1 MKFIPDLREDKDPL
15 GSSSQN
21 KKKFVDYISEQV
33 TLNLANSTASN
44 YNFQNYGSNQRIIF
58 ESVAKIIAEIFVDIS
73 DFEDDISFSNLRSEF
88 IANKLLSLVF
98 EDENIPNIKDSEN
111 LRYLCQEVVQSL
123 LLGSTEESILKAL
136 ESTKDGDL
144 IELRQISQHVISIYS
159 STLKYTSNPLD
170 TTTPM
175 HRHVVFAKSN
185 GVGATSAPIGKNW
198 GEELH
203 YHEVVDGVVQPYNG
217 HTHDVELGISSTS
230 LEEQENLRKVLRTT
244 KPAHLKIGEVSSVL
258 AERIQPPSGST
269 VNFKKEGGVIS
280 VVNPEKEEDFI
291 FSLGG
296 SYQENMRK
304 VRAGT
309 WENVVFGYYKD
320 QKIRVSN
327 ALVKPLDNISVGG
340 KIRKVSEVVEVSIA
354 DGEYVANLLRHN
366 KTLTVNVLN
375 GFISVDE
382 TIGNNEVFVIDGECY
397 FAEKRAKG
405 VSYLKAIEIR
415 LASSVDVGEGL
426 NEVSFLDLSWYSP
439 TSLKYRKAVIRV
451 REHGGFFYAELNVPQ
466 RKTFRGL
473 PILKEDFI
481 IDPQYVLLEYY
492 PYFLSIAGLSNKI
505 VLKFENTNLTEGQ
518 EIEILCPLGEDDL
531 INFTELNSEQFV
543 LNASRKTR
551 RSEKAP
557 SPSKIA
563 TQSKY
568 NSSSSPTVGLYPTL
582 PRQPFNFET
591 FKADSTSLGTFG
603 LNTYDPTDITNPQRN
618 QLLVGLNSKYN
629 SYTHFTLNTYNK
641 VSSNVSDIKDYA
653 RKTLSVF
660 GGVVSFNALGF
671 RPDFIVSVLD
681 SDLREYLYE
690 ITPRGLKVFGAEEG
704 LEVTVTSIST
714 NPYKKSTWA
723 KGNVLS
729 EGQAPFDFP
738 EKSIRETTSFPEDIM
753 RNPQGRVLDSS
764 DFAEDEQ
771 RLDLY
776 HKEITSEGVVAEEIF
791 YEDDLTRLEI
801 KGHPFIR
808 NIKAIKPTVKVV
820 RPSLMTN
827 TSNTLIG
834 IRSVLNRRE
843 VLESEGLRIKLIPK
857 EDIDLLSRF
866 FFGVFLEDQ
875 VNINDADQEIP
886 LISFKDHQ
894 DVGDVLNIND
904 DGVSLE
910 FNLSLE
916 DEVPLIQDNPL
927 VIGGNFLLGENLED
941 GVSISDLDPLD
952 TLYLLTPSDEDV
964 LDTVLVSDEL
974 IDTEFTFTIS
984 ENLEDG
990 VSISD
995 IEPLGTEYLYTPS
1008 DEDVSDIVSN
1018 TDEPV
1023 ETDYRFTTDEFLTDT
1038 VVISDVMNESD
1049 LVTYQFN
1056 PISET
1061 DTVVI
1066 SDVMNESDLVSYQFN
1081 PISETDTLT
1090 ISDVM
1095 NESDLTSYQ
1104 FNPISET
1111 DTLTISDAMNESDLV
1126 SYQYNPVS
1134 ETDDLNIS
1142 EGVVNAQLQFLPVPE
1157 STVDDVVS
1165 LQDDGAS
1172 AEFRYYLP
1180 DALQQD
1186 VVSVT
1191 DQEIDLDY
1199 APTLI
1204 LSVQMDERMADYD
1217 FNITIYRVPEE
1228 QNLNGPYYKL
1238 DYPEIVASG
1247 QTSNSNQTPSF
1258 EIRNPTWSSN
1268 IGNDFKLSSI
1278 GGDQVIESGSGAN
1291 VYINEQY
1298 SNNHVIDLYVGNDS
1312 SNPILLN
1319 ETYYMLITS
1328 QGENDSDAAFNLLPM
1343 NFRVSMQ
1350 MVFKS
1355 PSSFNLGTSDTQ
1367 DNMGELRGNYVEL
1380 WESTT
1385 NTTQFILSSLPGTNH
1400 FNILTTETRVW
1411 KFETTPHYDTRINGV
1426 ASSLSFYNPYNTHP
1440 ARLPMERVT
1449 NLTNAPIDHTQ
1460 IYPPIPV
1467 EDTTPNQGGTPVV
1480 LYLGLFIS
1488 WNSNSDESISI
1499 EERIAT
1505 SSNSYNV
1512 PSYSSELFP
1521 HEING
1526 YTSTDFPDTESSGT
1540 RTITLKNTLSPF
1552 TDHNAPIEFWIH
1564 SHKHYHI
1571 TVSDPSKIS
1580 IHLETRLYSDSYTA
1594 YTAAN
1599 PPPVVN
1605 FNTLT
1610 NNSNSFLFYIR
1621 QDGKIYIK

>member
-98 EDENIPNIKDSEN
+98 EEENIPNIKDTEN

-304 VRAGT
+304 VRVGT

-327 ALVKPLDNISVGG
+327 ALVSPLDNISVGG
-340 KIRKVSEVVEVSIA
+340 KIRKVSEVVEVSVA

-382 TIGNNEVFVIDGECY
+382 TIGNNEVFVIEGECY

-439 TSLKYRKAVIRV
+439 TTLKYRKAVIRV

-473 PILKEDFI
+473 PVLKEDFI

-551 RSEKAP
+551 RSEKVP

-582 PRQPFNFET
+582 PTQPFNFET

-603 LNTYDPTDITNPQRN
+603 LNTYDPTDITNSQKN

-681 SDLREYLYE
+681 SDLREYQYE

-764 DFAEDEQ
+764 DFAEDKQ

-916 DEVPLIQDNPL
+916 DEVPLIRDNPL
-927 VIGGNFLLGENLED
+927 VIGGDFLLEENLED

-952 TLYLLTPSDEDV
+952 TVYLLTPSNEDV

-995 IEPLGTEYLYTPS
+995 IEPLGTEYIYTPS
-1008 DEDVSDIVSN
+1008 DEDVLDIVSN

-1023 ETDYRFTTDEFLTDT
+1023 ETDYRFATDETFTDT

-1049 LVTYQFN
+1049 LVSYQFN

-1081 PISETDTLT
+1081 P
-1090 ISDVM
+1090 
-1095 NESDLTSYQ
+1095 
-1104 FNPISET
+1104 
-1111 DTLTISDAMNESDLV
+1111 
-1126 SYQYNPVS
+1126 VS
-1134 ETDDLNIS
+1134 ENDNIDVS
-1142 EGVVNAQLQFLPVPE
+1142 DEGVNTQLQFLPVPD
-1157 STVDDVVS
+1157 SATDDIVS
-1165 LQDDGAS
+1165 LQDDAVNTQLG
-1172 AEFRYYLP
+1172 FTL
-1180 DALQQD
+1180 D
-1186 VVSVT
+1186 VGDEISDVTSVT

-1204 LSVQMDERMADYD
+1204 LSVQVDERMADYD
-1217 FNITIYRVPEE
+1217 FTITIYRVPEE

-1247 QTSNSNQTPSF
+1247 QTSSSNQTPSF
-1258 EIRNPTWSSN
+1258 EIRNPTWSST

-1278 GGDQVIESGSGAN
+1278 GGDEVIESGSGAN
-1291 VYINEQY
+1291 VYTNADAVY
-1298 SNNHVIDLYVGNDS
+1298 DNHVIDLYVGNDS
-1312 SNPILLN
+1312 SSPILLN
-1319 ETYYMLITS
+1319 ETYYMIITS
-1328 QGENDSDAAFNLLPM
+1328 QGENKTDYNFNNLPM

-1385 NTTQFILSSLPGTNH
+1385 NTTQFIMSGVGTNQ
-1400 FNILTTETRVW
+1400 FNFPEAETRVW

-1426 ASSLSFYNPYNTHP
+1426 ATSLPVFNPYNNGP
-1440 ARLPMERVT
+1440 ARLPMVEVT
-1449 NLTNAPIDHTQ
+1449 NLANAPIDHTQ
-1460 IYPPIPV
+1460 IFPLIPAYA
-1467 EDTTPNQGGTPVV
+1467 TNGGGSATL
-1480 LYLGLFIS
+1480 LYMALFVS
-1488 WNSNSDESISI
+1488 WDSTSNESISI

-1505 SSNSYNV
+1505 SSTTYNV
-1512 PSYSSELFP
+1512 SSSSSELYP
-1521 HEING
+1521 HSENG
-1526 YTSTDFPDTESSGT
+1526 YLSSDFPVTASSGT
-1540 RTITLKNTLSPF
+1540 YTIALKSTLSPF
-1552 TDHNAPIEFWIH
+1552 TDHNYPLEFWIH
-1564 SHKHYHI
+1564 THKHYHI

-1580 IHLETRLYSDSYTA
+1580 IHLETRWLNDSYTT
-1594 YTAAN
+1594 YTSSN

-1610 NNSNSFLFYIR
+1610 NNTNSFLFYIR
-1621 QDGKIYIK
+1621 SDGKIYIK